1 MNSTNRIRFE
11 KPVLDEITENYTA
24 VDLHFHSLY
33 SDGQNSVPEIVTRA
47 EQLGIGIAITDHNEI
62 SGALEIDRYRNVLSI
77 PGIEIT
83 SREGTHVLVYFY
95 ETASL
100 QSFYEKDVKPFM
112 GNAVM
117 SSTELEM
124 DEILRRA
131 RAFNTVIIFPHPY
144 CAAYTGICNPYFQE
158 ERLKSLLDRV
168 DGVEVINSGNL
179 KRWNLR
185 GALLGFNMNKGITG
199 GSDGHGIKQ
208 MGMAVT
214 YASCHPDRKAF
225 LDAIKTHQ
233 NKVIGKEIDFLKQM
247 TSSGL
252 RLRSN
257 LKNYPD
263 LFEKNLKFGFTVINN
278 KSKNI
283 RDNFRRSFNGRH
295 KKKSR
300 LGNLWL

>member
-11 KPVLDEITENYTA
+11 KPVLDETTQNYTA
-24 VDLHFHSLY
+24 VDLHFHTLY

-47 EQLGIGIAITDHNEI
+47 EELGIGIAITDHNEI

-77 PGIEIT
+77 PGIEVT

-95 ETASL
+95 DTASL
-100 QSFYEKDVKPFM
+100 QTFYEMDVKPYM
-112 GNAVM
+112 GTEIM
-117 SSTELEM
+117 SSTELGME
-124 DEILRRA
+124 EIVCRA
-131 RAFNTVIIFPHPY
+131 RSYDTVIIFPHPY

-158 ERLKSLLDRV
+158 ESLRYLFDLV

-185 GALLGFNMNKGITG
+185 SALLGFNLNKGITG
-199 GSDGHGIKQ
+199 GSDGHQIKH

-214 YASCHPDRKAF
+214 YAACPADRKAF
-225 LDAIKTHQ
+225 LDAIKCQ
-233 NKVIGKEIDFLKQM
+233 ENKVIGKEIDLLKKM
-247 TSSGL
+247 TSNGM

-283 RDNFRRSFNGRH
+283 RENFRRSLNGRY

-300 LGNLWL
+300 TGNFRL

>member
-131 RAFNTVIIFPHPY
+131 RAFKTVIIFPHPY

-158 ERLKSLLDRV
+158 ERLKGLLDRV

-208 MGMAVT
+208 MGKAVT
-214 YASCHPDRKAF
+214 YASCRPDRKAF

-252 RLRSN
+252 RLRTN
-257 LKNYPD
+257 LKNYPN

>member
-11 KPVLDEITENYTA
+11 KPVLDEITQNYTA
-24 VDLHFHSLY
+24 VDLHFHTLY

-47 EQLGIGIAITDHNEI
+47 EQLGIGVAITDHNEI

-77 PGIEIT
+77 PGIEVT

-95 ETASL
+95 DTANL
-100 QSFYEKDVKPFM
+100 QSFYEMDVKPYM
-112 GNAVM
+112 GTEIM
-117 SSTELEM
+117 SSTELGME
-124 DEILRRA
+124 EIVYRA
-131 RAFNTVIIFPHPY
+131 RSYDTVIIFPHPY

-158 ERLKSLLDRV
+158 ESLRSLFDLV

-185 GALLGFNMNKGITG
+185 SALLGFNLNKGITG
-199 GSDGHGIKQ
+199 GSDGHQIKQ
-208 MGMAVT
+208 MGKAVT
-214 YASCHPDRKAF
+214 YAACSADRKAF
-225 LDAIKTHQ
+225 LDAIKCHE
-233 NKVIGKEIDFLKQM
+233 NKVIGKEIDLLKKM
-247 TSSGL
+247 TSNGM

-263 LFEKNLKFGFTVINN
+263 LFEKNLKFGFKVINN

-283 RDNFRRSFNGRH
+283 RENFRRSLNGRY

-300 LGNLWL
+300 TGNLYH

>member
-158 ERLKSLLDRV
+158 EHLKSLLDRV

-208 MGMAVT
+208 MGKAVT

-257 LKNYPD
+257 LKNYPN

>member
-33 SDGQNSVPEIVTRA
+33 SDGQNSIPEIVTRA